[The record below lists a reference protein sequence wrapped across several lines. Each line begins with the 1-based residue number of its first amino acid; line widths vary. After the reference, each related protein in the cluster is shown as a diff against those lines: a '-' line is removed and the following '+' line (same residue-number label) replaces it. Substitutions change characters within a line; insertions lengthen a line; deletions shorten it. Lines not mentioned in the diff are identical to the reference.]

1 MNLFIEISL
10 LALLVAMAAAI
21 MRLNRLFAVVVLFDI
36 YSLLSAALFVSL
48 GAVDV
53 AFTEASV
60 GAGITTILML
70 GALSLTARRQ
80 RQVSWRRHLP
90 AMAVTLAVGALLL
103 FGLSELPPFGDP
115 GAPAFGHLYARYVFE
130 SPREVGIPNMVTS
143 ILASYRGYDTLG
155 ETTVIFAAAVT
166 VAGLMGGGRDAGN
179 TSVDG
184 MQHHLIL
191 RTNARLLMPLILL
204 FALYVQFHGDYGP
217 GGGFQA
223 GVIFAG
229 GLILYGLVFGFDSVR
244 GVVPP
249 KLVRILC
256 ASGLTLYILVGFFG
270 MMLGGN
276 FLDYGVLTRDPL
288 HGQHLGIALIE
299 LGVGTTVAAAMIGL
313 FYAFAGYQPGPA
325 RQ

>member
-1 MNLFIEISL
+1 ML
-10 LALLVAMAAAI
+10 LAAMATAI

-70 GALSLTARRQ
+70 GALSLTSRRQ

-103 FGLSELPPFGDP
+103 FGLSDLPPFGDP
-115 GAPAFGHLYARYVFE
+115 AAPAFGHLYARYVFA
-130 SPREVGIPNMVTS
+130 SPREIGIPNMVTS

-166 VAGLMGGGRDAGN
+166 VAGLMGGGLMGGERDAS
-179 TSVDG
+179 TARVDG

-229 GLILYGLVFGFDSVR
+229 GLILYGLVFGIDSAR
-244 GVVPP
+244 SVVPP
-249 KLVRILC
+249 KLVRVLC
-256 ASGLTLYILVGFFG
+256 ASGLTLYILVGLWG
-270 MMLGGN
+270 IVAGGN
-276 FLDYGVLTRDPL
+276 FLDYGVLAGDPV

-299 LGVGTTVAAAMIGL
+299 IGVGTTVAAAMIGL
-313 FYAFAGYQPGPA
+313 FYAYAGYEPG
-325 RQ
+325 RD